1 MWLFSENI
9 FLDQM
14 FQTHFFFNLSFY
26 ETYDLFIKYSI
37 IFGLQT
43 KEDLEKEKENPN
55 EEINN

>member
-1 MWLFSENI
+1 
-9 FLDQM
+9 M

-55 EEINN
+55 EEINNWTKNSF